1 MIDLTFED
9 MEYLR
14 KLVDSAHK
22 ELLHE
27 LHHVAKQDFKEQLK
41 KELDLNEKVFAKLEP
56 VLVSRA

>member
-27 LHHVAKQDFKEQLK
+27 LHHAAKLEFKEKLK
-41 KELDLNEKVFAKLEP
+41 KELELNEKVFAKLEP